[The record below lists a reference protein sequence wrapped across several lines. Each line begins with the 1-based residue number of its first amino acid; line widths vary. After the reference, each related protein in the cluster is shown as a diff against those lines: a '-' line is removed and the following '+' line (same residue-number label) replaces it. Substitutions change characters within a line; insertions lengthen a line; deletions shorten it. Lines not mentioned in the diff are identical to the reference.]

1 MVLGPSLDS
10 ALASPPRAWTC
21 DCTVLPSALP
31 GVTLPPSAEL
41 NPSPTLLPLLRD
53 TIVSEVGA
61 STR

>member
-1 MVLGPSLDS
+1 MVGPSLDGAS
-10 ALASPPRAWTC
+10 ASPPRAWTC
-21 DCTVLPSALP
+21 GCTVFPPALP